1 MQIHNLNCTYV
12 CNFVSNT
19 NQTLLFLN
27 RNAATDYDDDNDY
40 NHDNNNNSAP
50 DNNYA
55 CDNETSEASPQ
66 EATRPRQPERTRR
79 RHATSGAQQR
89 LQLLQQRLHATQQLR
104 QRVRP
109 KNRTPETT
117 PHWLNTSIH
126 RIQQNYQNP
135 KHHSIYHVHITTK
148 SFCIDRN

>member
-1 MQIHNLNCTYV
+1 MSLLCKYYQFYV

-40 NHDNNNNSAP
+40 NYDNNNNSAP

-55 CDNETSEASPQ
+55 CDNETSEATPQ

-89 LQLLQQRLHATQQLR
+89 LQLLQQRLHTTQQLR
-104 QRVRP
+104 QRVRS
-109 KNRTPETT
+109 KN
-117 PHWLNTSIH
+117 
-126 RIQQNYQNP
+126 
-135 KHHSIYHVHITTK
+135 
-148 SFCIDRN
+148 